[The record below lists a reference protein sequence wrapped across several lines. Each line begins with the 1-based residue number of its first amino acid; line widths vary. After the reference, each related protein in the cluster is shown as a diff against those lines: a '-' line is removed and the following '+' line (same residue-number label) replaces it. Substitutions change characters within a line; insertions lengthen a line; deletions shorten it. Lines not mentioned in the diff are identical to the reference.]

1 MYFATELRQMVSYD
15 IVKIFLSLKNRLI
28 ILKILYILK
37 LEVNVYRLLMVRDIS
52 DSVRK

>member
-1 MYFATELRQMVSYD
+1 MVSYD
-15 IVKIFLSLKNRLI
+15 IVKNISNLKNRLI

-37 LEVNVYRLLMVRDIS
+37 LEVNVYRLLMVRDIN